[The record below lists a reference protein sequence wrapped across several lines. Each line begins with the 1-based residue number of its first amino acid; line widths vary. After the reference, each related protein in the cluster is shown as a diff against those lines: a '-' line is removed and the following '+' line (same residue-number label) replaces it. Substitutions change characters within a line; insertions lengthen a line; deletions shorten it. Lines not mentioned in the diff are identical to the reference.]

1 LNAVRT
7 NRPLCVAAVV
17 ATLIAWFVLSNHCAL
32 GGMGSRSSVQQVH
45 GCCHNGGGPPV
56 KEPTDGGKGTECCK
70 SIHATVSAGAK
81 LADIPPPLCA
91 ADPFITSMFAGG
103 LRIQEV
109 EAAFGDT
116 GPPAALSFSEL
127 VLHRSLRSLAPP
139 FSA

>member
-1 LNAVRT
+1 
-7 NRPLCVAAVV
+7 
-17 ATLIAWFVLSNHCAL
+17 
-32 GGMGSRSSVQQVH
+32 
-45 GCCHNGGGPPV
+45 V

-81 LADIPPPLCA
+81 LADIPPPLSVG
-91 ADPFITSMFAGG
+91 DPFTTWMFARE

-109 EAAFGDT
+109 EVAFGDT